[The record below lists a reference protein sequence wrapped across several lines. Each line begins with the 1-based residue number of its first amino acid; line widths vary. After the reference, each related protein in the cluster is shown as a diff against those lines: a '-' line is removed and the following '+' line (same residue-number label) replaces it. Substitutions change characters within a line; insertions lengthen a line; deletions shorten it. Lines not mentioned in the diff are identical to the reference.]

1 MNIKI
6 GKFEIESDKQQ
17 FTLYENRKKGVFPG
31 KPENIP
37 DENEKVREIVG
48 YYSTLESCLVSI
60 PNKVLLRSDAKTLL
74 EAVQEVKH
82 YRKLIKFHLEAA

>member
-6 GKFEIESDKQQ
+6 GRFEIESDKQQ

-37 DENEKVREIVG
+37 DEGEKVREVVG
-48 YYSTLESCLVSI
+48 YYSTLESCLKSI
-60 PNKVLLRSDAKTLL
+60 PNKAMLRSDASSVAKIV
-74 EAVQEVKH
+74 EEINE
-82 YRKLIKFHLEAA
+82 YRKLIKQHLSGA